1 MRFFIAMFSLTV
13 FIAGALTGV
22 AALAWAVGP
31 PKMSA
36 TVLLNLMT
44 DELRWATTS
53 VRVNLD
59 TWEPGSEA
67 GRHHHPG
74 PTIIYVLEGE
84 LEETREGATRTLK
97 AGQAVWNRGKIPHNV
112 VNRTDRPARALAIH
126 LDPGR

>member
-1 MRFFIAMFSLTV
+1 MSRRLLAGVSIFA
-13 FIAGALTGV
+13 AGALAGA
-22 AALAWAVGP
+22 AALAWAVAP

-36 TVLLNLMT
+36 NVLLNLVT
-44 DELRWATTS
+44 DELRWAKTN

-59 TWEPGSEA
+59 TWELGSEV
-67 GRHHHPG
+67 GHHQHPG

-112 VNRTDRPARALAIH
+112 VNRTARPARALAIH

>member
-1 MRFFIAMFSLTV
+1 MSRRILTGASI
-13 FIAGALTGV
+13 FAAGALAGAV
-22 AALAWAVGP
+22 ALAWAVGP

-36 TVLLNLMT
+36 AVLLDIT
-44 DELRWATTS
+44 TEELRWAKTN

-59 TWEPGSEA
+59 TWEPGSA
-67 GRHHHPG
+67 TGAHQHPG
-74 PTIIYVLEGE
+74 PAILHVLEGE

-97 AGQAVWNRGKIPHNV
+97 AGQTVWNRGKIQHNV